1 MLVLP
6 VPLLVWKVDLEKGRE
21 RAKEYAEEETRS
33 SGGGR
38 SLEE

>member
-21 RAKEYAEEETRS
+21 RAKVYAEEEAKC
-33 SGGGR
+33 GGGR